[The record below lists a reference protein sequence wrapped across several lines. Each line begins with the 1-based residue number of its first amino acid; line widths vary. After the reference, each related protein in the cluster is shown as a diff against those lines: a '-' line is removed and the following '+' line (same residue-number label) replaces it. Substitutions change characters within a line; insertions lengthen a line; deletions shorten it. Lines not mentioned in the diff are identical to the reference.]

1 MDAPK
6 GEGRVSMS
14 DRLLTTSEVAQYCQ
28 VTNDGV
34 VKWIKAKKLRAYST
48 PGGHYRIRK
57 SDFKDFLGRYG
68 MPVDTNFFAEEK
80 KRILVVDD
88 ESTIVD
94 VISQALGDAQSFQV
108 SSAKDGYEA
117 GLKIGTFKPDL
128 IILDIMMPHMDGIEV
143 CKRIKA
149 DPDTET
155 IKVVAITGHPEQG
168 NIDRAYR
175 SGADLCL
182 MKPLQLE
189 HLRREVSRLLEQAA

>member
-1 MDAPK
+1 MN
-6 GEGRVSMS
+6 

-34 VKWIKAKKLRAYST
+34 VKWIKAKKLKAYST

-68 MPVDTNFFAEEK
+68 MPVDPNFFVEEK

-88 ESTIVD
+88 ESSIVE
-94 VISQALGDAQSFQV
+94 VISQALSDAQSFQV
-108 SSAKDGYEA
+108 NTAHDGYEA
-117 GLKIGTFKPDL
+117 GLKIGTFRPDL

-143 CKRIKA
+143 CKRIKG

-182 MKPLQLE
+182 MKPLQIE
-189 HLRREVSRLLEQAA
+189 HLRREVARLLEQAA

>member
-1 MDAPK
+1 MAPFLRTK
-6 GEGRVSMS
+6 RS
-14 DRLLTTSEVAQYCQ
+14 DMNERLLTTSEVAQYCQ

-34 VKWIKAKKLRAYST
+34 VKWIKAKKLKAYST

-68 MPVDTNFFAEEK
+68 MPVDPNFFAEEK

-88 ESTIVD
+88 ESTIVE
-94 VISQALGDAQSFQV
+94 VISQALGDAQTFQV
-108 SSAKDGYEA
+108 SSASDGYEA
-117 GLKIGTFKPDL
+117 GLKIGTFRPDL

-149 DPDTET
+149 NPDTEA

-182 MKPLQLE
+182 MKPVQIE
-189 HLRREVSRLLEQAA
+189 HLRREVARLLEQAA

>member
-1 MDAPK
+1 MN
-6 GEGRVSMS
+6 E
-14 DRLLTTSEVAQYCQ
+14 RLLTTSEVAQYCQ

-34 VKWIKAKKLRAYST
+34 VKWIKAKKLKAYST

-68 MPVDTNFFAEEK
+68 MPVDPNFFAEEK

-88 ESTIVD
+88 ESTIVE
-94 VISQALGDAQSFQV
+94 VISQALGDAQTFQV
-108 SSAKDGYEA
+108 SSACDGYEA

-143 CKRIKA
+143 CKRIKGN
-149 DPDTET
+149 PDTEG

-182 MKPLQLE
+182 MKPVQIE

>member
-1 MDAPK
+1 MN
-6 GEGRVSMS
+6 

-34 VKWIKAKKLRAYST
+34 VKWIKAKKLKAYST

-68 MPVDTNFFAEEK
+68 MPVDPNFFTEEK

-88 ESTIVD
+88 ESSIVE
-94 VISQALGDAQSFQV
+94 VISQALSDAQAFQV
-108 SSAKDGYEA
+108 NTAHDGYEA
-117 GLKIGTFKPDL
+117 GLKIGTFRPDL

-143 CKRIKA
+143 CKRIKG

-182 MKPLQLE
+182 MKPLQIE
-189 HLRREVSRLLEQAA
+189 HLRREVARLLEQAA

>member
-1 MDAPK
+1 
-6 GEGRVSMS
+6 MS

-34 VKWIKAKKLRAYST
+34 VKWIKAKKLKAYST

-68 MPVDTNFFAEEK
+68 MPVDPNFFTEEK

-88 ESTIVD
+88 ESSIVE
-94 VISQALGDAQSFQV
+94 VISQALSDAQAFQV
-108 SSAKDGYEA
+108 NTAHDGYEA
-117 GLKIGTFKPDL
+117 GLKIGTFRPDL

-143 CKRIKA
+143 CKRIKG

-182 MKPLQLE
+182 MKPLQIE
-189 HLRREVSRLLEQAA
+189 HLRREVARLLEQAA

>member
-1 MDAPK
+1 MN
-6 GEGRVSMS
+6 

-68 MPVDTNFFAEEK
+68 MPVDTTFFAEEK

-88 ESTIVD
+88 ESGVVE
-94 VISQALGDAQSFQV
+94 VISQALADAQSFQIA
-108 SSAKDGYEA
+108 SARDGYEA
-117 GLKIGTFKPDL
+117 GLKIGTFRPDL

-149 DPDTET
+149 DPDTEA

-182 MKPLQLE
+182 MKPLQIE
-189 HLRREVSRLLEQAA
+189 HLRREVARLLDHAA

>member
-1 MDAPK
+1 MN
-6 GEGRVSMS
+6 

-34 VKWIKAKKLRAYST
+34 VKWIKAKKLKAYST

-57 SDFKDFLGRYG
+57 SDFKEFLGRYG
-68 MPVDTNFFAEEK
+68 MPVDPNFFAEEK

-88 ESTIVD
+88 ETAIVD
-94 VISQALGDAQSFQV
+94 VISQALSDQQTFQV
-108 SSAKDGYEA
+108 SAAKDGYEA
-117 GLKIGTFKPDL
+117 GLKIGTFRPDL

-149 DPDTET
+149 NPETEA
-155 IKVVAITGHPEQG
+155 IKVLAITGHPEQG

-175 SGADLCL
+175 CGADLCL
-182 MKPLQLE
+182 MKPLQIE
-189 HLRREVSRLLEQAA
+189 HLRREVARLLEQAA